1 MKKRIATFLLC
12 LALCFTIGGELLL
25 SLFTVPARAQ
35 EVTYSNVLDDLKKD
49 NNFNPADYPDVPDDY
64 SLQVIQIAEGENGE
78 LFLYVYQPIF
88 PYRNDKASYINIAF
102 QDQRDPDVDLKY
114 NRYSLTFLNSNGAL
128 CKYLIN
134 DCTVVNETVR
144 YYSVAAIYRPY
155 IEGVD
160 KSSEAIDFKQHVKYE
175 VGKLWISCF
184 YNNELSY
191 GCFDI
196 DTVDVEITASGDV
209 YYKDGLQGLYLS
221 ACNSHYFAF
230 KVGNYSITD
239 IFDADITYDLI
250 PYSHTVLSD
259 PKIDDSRETISK
271 DSETIYKSQE
281 VTFEPTG
288 LFGKKAT
295 WKRIQTV
302 TEFLTDAKAQNKEF
316 DSVELEGINA
326 AQFVFR
332 VAETDYFTTPDYV
345 NGNHLYRYY
354 RLANSGVLRLHFAT
368 ESGVYNLGAVSD
380 LVGTDGM
387 SDTKDDPSADL
398 KEWWE
403 KLLSVLGLILICLM
417 VMAFWGPVKFC
428 LDIAWN
434 GLNFLL
440 SVFVWLLS
448 RPFKFIGWLFKPK

>member
-12 LALCFTIGGELLL
+12 LALCFTIGGELML

-49 NNFNPADYPDVPDDY
+49 PSFDPSDYPDKPDDY
-64 SLQVIQIAEGENGE
+64 SLKVIQIAEGKNGE

-102 QDQRDPDVDLKY
+102 QDQRDPTADLKY
-114 NRYSLTFLNSNGAL
+114 ERRSLTFLNSNGAL

-134 DCTVVNETVR
+134 DCYVSDDTIR
-144 YYSVAAIYRPY
+144 YYSVASIYRPY

-160 KSSEAIDFKQHVKYE
+160 MSYEAIDSKQHSAFA
-175 VGKLWISCF
+175 VGKLWSACV

-230 KVGNYSITD
+230 KVENYSITD

-302 TEFLTDAKAQNKEF
+302 TEFLTDVKAQNKEF
-316 DSVELEGINA
+316 ESCELEDINA

-332 VAETDYFTTPDYV
+332 VAETDYFTTLDYV
-345 NGNHLYRYY
+345 DGNHLYRYY

-368 ESGVYNLGAVSD
+368 ADGVYNLGAVSD

-403 KLLSVLGLILICLM
+403 ELLSILGLILFCLAIS
-417 VMAFWGPVKFC
+417 AFWGPISFV
-428 LDIAWN
+428 
-434 GLNFLL
+434 LNVLWVLL
-440 SVFVWLLS
+440 KLVLKIILKILS
-448 RPFKFIGWLFKPK
+448 LPFKFIGWLFKPK